1 MKNEEITCKYY
12 ADSVKGLNTK
22 IINDKDLWY
31 KYVIDLPQNLQV
43 TYTIIIFHEQVFNG
57 GLHQYFFNSYGQFA
71 YLTIENLKLIK
82 ASKAAKILK
91 KALELVNIEQYDI
104 DEFRTRIFNRRLDKI
119 TDFDDEL
126 FDSLEKLDDEYYDL
140 DEDLEQLLVDYLK
153 NHLKN

>member
-31 KYVIDLPQNLQV
+31 NYINDLPRNLQV
-43 TYTIIIFHEQVFNG
+43 TYTIIIFHDQVFNG

-82 ASKAAKILK
+82 AFEASKILE
-91 KALELVNIEQYDI
+91 KAVEIVNSEHYNIE
-104 DEFRTRIFNRRLDKI
+104 EFRTKIFSRKLEKI
-119 TDFDDEL
+119 IEFDDEL
-126 FDSLEKLDDEYYDL
+126 FDLLEKLDDEYYNL
-140 DEDLEQLLVDYLK
+140 DEDLEQLLVDYLQ
-153 NHLKN
+153 NHLQN